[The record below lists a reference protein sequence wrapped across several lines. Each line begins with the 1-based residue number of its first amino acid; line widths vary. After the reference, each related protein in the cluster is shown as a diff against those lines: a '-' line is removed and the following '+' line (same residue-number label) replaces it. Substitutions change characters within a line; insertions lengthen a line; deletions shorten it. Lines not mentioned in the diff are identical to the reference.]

1 VIVGCVLPVLGIASL
16 VRAGTPIDQTVPAS
30 PGNMVSVENLA
41 GSVEI
46 QGWDRDE
53 ISIQGTLGD
62 GAEGVEVDRDEDE
75 VTIEVVISSHRRRV
89 DATSLKIRVPH
100 RSMLE
105 VQTVSADVE
114 IEGVEGKLEI
124 ETVSGAIELQG
135 SGGLVVAESVSGAIR
150 VEGDFSR
157 VDAESVSGSIHVDGA
172 YRLISLSTTS
182 GEIVVRGGKFTDVQC
197 TSVSGRLS
205 FEGELSPDAD
215 WEFEN
220 FSGET
225 LLMIPGSTNAY
236 LDVEVFSGSVR
247 NEFGGRVRRPD
258 HGPGGSLSM
267 AIGSDDSDAEIS
279 INSFSGSV
287 EIRKK

>member
-1 VIVGCVLPVLGIASL
+1 
-16 VRAGTPIDQTVPAS
+16 
-30 PGNMVSVENLA
+30 MVSVENLA

-46 QGWDRDE
+46 QGWDRNE

-75 VTIEVVISSHRRRV
+75 VTIEVVIPNHRRRV
-89 DATSLKIRVPH
+89 DGTSLKIRVPH

-124 ETVSGAIELQG
+124 ETVSGAIGLQG

-150 VEGDFSR
+150 VEGEFSR
-157 VDAESVSGSIHVDGA
+157 VDVESVSGAI
-172 YRLISLSTTS
+172 LIVGGQRMVSLSTTS
-182 GEIVVRGGKFTDVQC
+182 GQISVRGGVFAEVQC
-197 TSVSGRLS
+197 SSVSGAVS
-205 FEGELSPDAD
+205 FTGEPSADAD

-225 LLMIPGSTNAY
+225 VLVLPAEVNAH
-236 LDVEVFSGSVR
+236 LQVDVFSGSVH
-247 NEFGGRVRRPD
+247 NAFGGRVRHPD
-258 HGPGGSLSM
+258 HGPGGSLSTTL
-267 AIGSDDSDAEIS
+267 GSGDSHATIT

-287 EIRKK
+287 EIGKK